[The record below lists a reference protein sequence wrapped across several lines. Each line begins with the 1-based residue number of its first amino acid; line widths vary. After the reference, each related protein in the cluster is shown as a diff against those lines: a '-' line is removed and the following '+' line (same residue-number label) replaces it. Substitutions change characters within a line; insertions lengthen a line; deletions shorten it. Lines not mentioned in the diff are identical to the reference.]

1 MTDQSVSGT
10 PDPIQGA
17 AEAGAFGTRRDD
29 SLLESLIMIAKAHGS
44 RLTREAAIA
53 GLPTR
58 DGRLTPALFERA
70 ARRAGLSTRVVKRD
84 PRQLRDDLLPA
95 VLLLENEE
103 ACVLVGWNDDRTVA
117 RIVYPD
123 LAETRVDVPWS
134 RLKEIHEGVAIY
146 ARPTFR
152 YDSRSPEV
160 SKRVGG
166 HWFWSVIRENRGL
179 YRDVLIAA
187 FMVNVFALAMPLFV
201 LNVYDRVVPN
211 HAIETLFLFSIG
223 VVIVLVADLAL
234 RIMRSYFVDKAAA
247 RADVKLSA
255 MIMER
260 ALGMR
265 MEDFPASV
273 GAFAS
278 RLNSFEAVRSFIASA
293 TVLAF
298 VDLPFALL
306 FIAIIALIA
315 WPLAVPVIIGAG
327 LLLIYVFVV
336 HRRLRELAEVVYR
349 TTAQRNSTLVESLTA
364 AETLKTLGAEGRVQ
378 GLWERA
384 TARLAQESTRNRMLS
399 SSVSNV
405 AAWAQQMVG
414 VAIIVIGVF
423 LIVESAISMGALIAS
438 YLISSRAMAPIGR
451 MAGLMVHYHQAA
463 TALESLDQLMAQDL
477 ERPHGA
483 GFLSRPRIS
492 GDIEFRDVS
501 FAYPDQSGGALQ
513 HVSLKIRAGEHVGIL
528 GRVGSG
534 KSTVAKL
541 ILGLYPP
548 REGAILVDGIDVRQM
563 DPAELRRDIGYVSQ
577 DVTLFFGTL
586 RDNILMGAP
595 LADDE
600 AILNAIAISGMED
613 LINAH
618 PRGVEME
625 VGERGTRL
633 SGGQRQCIG
642 IARAVID
649 EPNILVLDEPTSAM
663 DNATE
668 RTIKQNLKAFLAGR
682 TAVVI
687 THRASMLDLV
697 DRVIVLDKGR
707 IMADGPKD
715 TVIDALRG
723 GQIAKART

>member
-1 MTDQSVSGT
+1 M
-10 PDPIQGA
+10 PRA
-17 AEAGAFGTRRDD
+17 AEVGAPGTQQDD

-134 RLKEIHEGVAIY
+134 RLREMHQGIAIY

-160 SKRVGG
+160 SKRIGG

-265 MEDFPASV
+265 MEDFPVSV
-273 GAFAS
+273 GSFAS
-278 RLNSFEAVRSFIASA
+278 RLNSFEAVRSFIGSA

-349 TTAQRNSTLVESLTA
+349 ITAQRNSTLVESLTA

-378 GLWERA
+378 ALWERA

-399 SSVSNV
+399 SSVSSV
-405 AAWAQQMVG
+405 AAWAQHMVG

-463 TALESLDQLMAQDL
+463 TALESLDQLMAKDL

-501 FAYPDQSGGALQ
+501 FTYPDQSGGALQ
-513 HVSLKIRAGEHVGIL
+513 HVSLKIKAGEHVGIL

-534 KSTVAKL
+534 KSTLSKL
-541 ILGLYPP
+541 MLGLYQPT
-548 REGAILVDGIDVRQM
+548 EGAILVDGIDVRQV

-586 RDNILMGAP
+586 RDNVLMGAP
-595 LADDE
+595 RADDE
-600 AILNAIAISGMED
+600 AILNAIAVSGMED

-625 VGERGTRL
+625 VGERGVRL
-633 SGGQRQCIG
+633 SGGQRQCVG

-668 RTIKQNLKAFLAGR
+668 RTIKQNLKTFLVGR
-682 TAVVI
+682 TAIVI

-715 TVIDALRG
+715 KVIDALRG